1 MVTSQSVT
9 RRCARPGFGGR
20 APRGGAEGAGVGGGS
35 DWRGRSD
42 GAGPPEDG
50 G

>member
-20 APRGGAEGAGVGGGS
+20 APRGGAEGAGVGGGLRLA
-35 DWRGRSD
+35 WPLGRGRAS
-42 GAGPPEDG
+42 
-50 G
+50 